1 VRCDD
6 GDANAV
12 VSVYGV
18 CSYLMTNRVTMI
30 TIVII
35 LSSSFMVHAVT
46 LCMLVIRLEVV
57 WRYLLLVSFLPTP
70 LHSHPSSPLLFL
82 SLVDLASVG

>member
-1 VRCDD
+1 
-6 GDANAV
+6 
-12 VSVYGV
+12 
-18 CSYLMTNRVTMI
+18 
-30 TIVII
+30 
-35 LSSSFMVHAVT
+35 MVHAVT

-82 SLVDLASVG
+82 ILSLVDLASVG